1 MHKNTVRRFCSYL
14 LILTSLAL
22 GWPSP
27 AVAKEEALKMG
38 VFPRRNFTTT
48 IKMFTPLANHL
59 SRKLGRKVLLETE
72 KDFQSFWNKVQSGY
86 YDIVHYNQYHYI
98 RTRKKPGYR
107 VIAKNEEFGLSTIA
121 GSIVIRT
128 DSHIKQIK
136 DLFGKK
142 IVFGGSKKAMQ
153 SYIIATYLL
162 RRGGLKA
169 GDYTE
174 TFAINPPNA
183 VLATYFHQAAAAG
196 VGDKVILMSVVS
208 RNVNTKKLA
217 YLARGQQL
225 AHLPWAVSTRLPR
238 KQRNRIR
245 TVLTTLKK
253 TREGKKILRAARLTN
268 IVTAKDKEYDPHRR
282 IIKIVTGEQY

>member
-1 MHKNTVRRFCSYL
+1 
-14 LILTSLAL
+14 
-22 GWPSP
+22 
-27 AVAKEEALKMG
+27 MG
-38 VFPRRNFTTT
+38 VFPRQSATKTVR
-48 IKMFTPLANHL
+48 MYTPLTRYL
-59 SRKLGRKVLLETE
+59 SDKLGRKVLLETE
-72 KDFQSFWNKVQSGY
+72 KDFPSFWSKVQSGY

-107 VIAKNEEFGLSTIA
+107 VIAKNEEYGQSTIA

-136 DLFGKK
+136 DLAGKR

-174 TFAINPPNA
+174 VFAVNPPNA

-196 VGDKVILMSVVS
+196 VGDRVILMSAVS
-208 RNVNTKKLA
+208 SNINTKKLT

-225 AHLPWAVSTRLPR
+225 AHLPWAVNKRLPR
-238 KQRNRIR
+238 KLRNSIR
-245 TVLTTLKK
+245 TALTTLKK
-253 TREGKKILRAARLTN
+253 TREGKKILRTARLTN
-268 IVTAKDKEYDPHRR
+268 IVTAKDKEYDQHRR
-282 IIKIVTGEQY
+282 IIKIVTGKQY